1 MAGARALSERELDRE
16 LSRKDS
22 ELMTMAVLDTPS
34 FMLFF
39 SGMHAAPHHT
49 PARHLT

>member
-1 MAGARALSERELDRE
+1 MAGARAFSERELDRE

-34 FMLFF
+34 SMLLL
-39 SGMHAAPHHT
+39 SGCVLHHAIPLRAT
-49 PARHLT
+49 